1 MELEKLNDKVQKIQ
15 EDLAKVKE
23 TVLSEAK
30 RKEKIEEIK
39 RRAEETKK
47 ELEKNINT
55 LKDKAKDEAKTILNS
70 LNEIINF
77 KLSIWDAASWNPSWG
92 TVSSNWNVEKWF
104 FDKAK
109 DWIWDQWSN
118 IWDEKKWKEE
128 WWKNA
133 LRTAWFVVTWV
144 WAVALV
150 CKWVKSLW
158 NRAFWKDKDEDKEK
172 SDKKDDD
179 KKKEK
184 KWFWNKWYWKA
195 IKYSVIWTWIYYV
208 VHWIK
213 TGKWNLSDFSNW
225 DANNPKPE
233 NPEKPKISVEEKA
246 QLLYWLENESKWL
259 KEWAERCLK
268 LSQTQI
274 VDHAKNKEE
283 YNRILKR
290 ALEVKGES
298 QTIFDEISSSDATD
312 EVKNQAEILKNNID
326 NYIKEIEAMKE
337 EIYKHVPEDDN
348 NWGENNWWWDN
359 WEWDNNWE
367 WKEDWKE
374 NWEDE
379 SIEYKPVSAAVVTQ
393 ATMDFLDKNVKQ
405 LSLDEKTKNK
415 LKENM
420 NKYFEAYPILKK
432 DKDNNMKFQIEN
444 KAEFSKMVKQSWND
458 ILDWLPWYKS
468 NPLKA
473 ALKVVTKGGLDNIDE
488 TVKNLNVKYYEN
500 IIFKYVWWVVKDV
513 AKREKWNIKLQDF
526 YESISKTYT
535 NKNASTVAKDLAAS
549 WQADKD
555 MNEYKYPFA

>member
-158 NRAFWKDKDEDKEK
+158 NWAFWKDKDEDKEK
-172 SDKKDDD
+172 SEKKDDD

-213 TGKWNLSDFSNW
+213 TGKWNLSDFSNR
-225 DANNPKPE
+225 DASNPKPE
-233 NPEKPKISVEEKA
+233 NPEKPQTSVEEKA

-268 LSQTQI
+268 LSQTKI
-274 VDHAKNKEE
+274 VDHVKNKEE
-283 YNRILKR
+283 YDRIL
-290 ALEVKGES
+290 
-298 QTIFDEISSSDATD
+298 
-312 EVKNQAEILKNNID
+312 
-326 NYIKEIEAMKE
+326 
-337 EIYKHVPEDDN
+337 
-348 NWGENNWWWDN
+348 
-359 WEWDNNWE
+359 
-367 WKEDWKE
+367 
-374 NWEDE
+374 
-379 SIEYKPVSAAVVTQ
+379 
-393 ATMDFLDKNVKQ
+393 
-405 LSLDEKTKNK
+405 
-415 LKENM
+415 
-420 NKYFEAYPILKK
+420 
-432 DKDNNMKFQIEN
+432 
-444 KAEFSKMVKQSWND
+444 
-458 ILDWLPWYKS
+458 
-468 NPLKA
+468 
-473 ALKVVTKGGLDNIDE
+473 
-488 TVKNLNVKYYEN
+488 
-500 IIFKYVWWVVKDV
+500 
-513 AKREKWNIKLQDF
+513 
-526 YESISKTYT
+526 
-535 NKNASTVAKDLAAS
+535 
-549 WQADKD
+549 
-555 MNEYKYPFA
+555 